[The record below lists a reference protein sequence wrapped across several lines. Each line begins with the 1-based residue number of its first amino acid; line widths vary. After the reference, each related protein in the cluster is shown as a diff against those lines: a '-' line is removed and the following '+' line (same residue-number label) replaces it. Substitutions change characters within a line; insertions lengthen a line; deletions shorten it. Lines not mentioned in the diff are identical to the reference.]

1 MGSEVS
7 NRNKTSYSG
16 ARVAPEN
23 LDSMPRLSRFYFLH
37 GVLCMGRAMNITD
50 ALDKEAKII
59 DFFVV
64 SPMNGQIF
72 GGEE

>member
-23 LDSMPRLSRFYFLH
+23 H
-37 GVLCMGRAMNITD
+37 GFHAQAAPLPFCMVFSVWRE
-50 ALDKEAKII
+50 L
-59 DFFVV
+59 
-64 SPMNGQIF
+64 
-72 GGEE
+72 